1 MEFPETGSVRG
12 ECARRVEL
20 LHEIKMAMAELMD
33 IHNREIQALIGEDF
47 THSEDFTTMLQS
59 ARSRK
64 SELIE
69 LYREHA
75 KNHGCS

>member
-1 MEFPETGSVRG
+1 MPLPEKNPHGQ
-12 ECARRVEL
+12 ECAR
-20 LHEIKMAMAELMD
+20 KMALLRDIRKALADLMD

-47 THSEDFTTMLQS
+47 TRVEDFATLLQS

-69 LYREHA
+69 LYREHVT
-75 KNHGCS
+75 NHGC

>member
-1 MEFPETGSVRG
+1 
-12 ECARRVEL
+12 
-20 LHEIKMAMAELMD
+20 MAMAELMD

-69 LYREHA
+69 LYREHV